1 MGMFDDLNSTQESTG
16 SGMFADLQPKGG
28 GASGGWD
35 APRKWSDV
43 PMEALRN
50 TPQSAGHFVGGLA
63 NAVMH
68 PIDTLTG
75 LGDAM
80 VGGTRKIAPSLIGVI
95 DKFADP
101 SVINRQNNTAN
112 ALGGAMKDRYGSMD
126 GVKNTLATDPVGALA
141 DLSTVLTGGA
151 AAATKAPMVSSA
163 LQKAATLTNP
173 LSVVAPAARG
183 LGRVVETPASA
194 VLGVSTGVGQDTI
207 RNAAKAGFN
216 KDASFMNN
224 ISGKT
229 GMSDVLDTVQLNLQ
243 NMGAKKAADYRSG
256 KIDIKNTAAV
266 MVTAELPGFAKP
278 GQKIDVTVSAIG
290 KASNLRGG
298 TLLLTSLRGVD
309 GEIYA
314 ISQGSLAATGID
326 ATAAAGSKVVIG
338 VPTSARIPQG
348 ATVERIVDNPFD
360 KADRV
365 ILNVR
370 DSDFTT
376 TTAIVNVINT
386 RFGADV
392 ARAMDGVTV
401 SLQAPQDLT
410 QRVAFMSMVENMD
423 VMPGEPSA
431 RVVVNARTGTVV
443 ISRNVRVTAAAVSHG
458 TISVSVAVTNE
469 ISQPGP
475 FSNGTTA
482 AVQNAEVAVSE
493 PNKPMFMFNP
503 GVDLRQIVDA
513 VNQVGATPSA
523 LIAILEALKSA
534 GSLRADLLVI

>member
-1 MGMFDDLNSTQESTG
+1 MKSWLALLLILTLS
-16 SGMFADLQPKGG
+16 SG
-28 GASGGWD
+28 
-35 APRKWSDV
+35 
-43 PMEALRN
+43 
-50 TPQSAGHFVGGLA
+50 T
-63 NAVMH
+63 
-68 PIDTLTG
+68 
-75 LGDAM
+75 
-80 VGGTRKIAPSLIGVI
+80 
-95 DKFADP
+95 
-101 SVINRQNNTAN
+101 
-112 ALGGAMKDRYGSMD
+112 
-126 GVKNTLATDPVGALA
+126 ALA
-141 DLSTVLTGGA
+141 DRIKDLTSVAAMRSNQLIGYGLVVGLNGSGDGA
-151 AAATKAPMVSSA
+151 DVSFTAQSM
-163 LQKAATLTNP
+163 KTLLN
-173 LSVVAPAARG
+173 R
-183 LGRVVETPASA
+183 
-194 VLGVSTGVGQDTI
+194 LGVSLEGPLSDFET
-207 RNAAKAGFN
+207 
-216 KDASFMNN
+216 AS
-224 ISGKT
+224 S
-229 GMSDVLDTVQLNLQ
+229 
-243 NMGAKKAADYRSG
+243 SG

-326 ATAAAGSKVVIG
+326 AAAGTGPKVVIG
-338 VPTSARIPQG
+338 VPTAARIPQG
-348 ATVERIVDNPFD
+348 ATVERVVENPFD

-365 ILNVR
+365 VLNVR

-376 TTAIVNVINT
+376 TTAIVNVINS

-401 SLQAPQDLT
+401 SLQAPLDLT

-423 VMPGEPSA
+423 VMPGEPPA

-443 ISRNVRVTAAAVSHG
+443 ISRNVRVTAAAVAHG
-458 TISVSVAVTNE
+458 TISVAVSVTNE
-469 ISQPGP
+469 VAQPGP
-475 FSNGTTA
+475 FSFGGTTA
-482 AVQNAEVAVSE
+482 PVQNAEVSVSE
-493 PNKPMFMFNP
+493 PNKPMFLFNP

>member
-1 MGMFDDLNSTQESTG
+1 MKSWLALFLTLTLSSGTVLADRIKDLTSVAAMRSNQLIGYGLVVGLNG
-16 SGMFADLQPKGG
+16 SGDGADVSFT
-28 GASGGWD
+28 A
-35 APRKWSDV
+35 
-43 PMEALRN
+43 
-50 TPQSAGHFVGGLA
+50 QS
-63 NAVMH
+63 MK
-68 PIDTLTG
+68 TL
-75 LGDAM
+75 L
-80 VGGTRKIAPSLIGVI
+80 
-95 DKFADP
+95 
-101 SVINRQNNTAN
+101 NR
-112 ALGGAMKDRYGSMD
+112 
-126 GVKNTLATDPVGALA
+126 
-141 DLSTVLTGGA
+141 
-151 AAATKAPMVSSA
+151 
-163 LQKAATLTNP
+163 
-173 LSVVAPAARG
+173 
-183 LGRVVETPASA
+183 
-194 VLGVSTGVGQDTI
+194 LGVSLEGPLSDFET
-207 RNAAKAGFN
+207 
-216 KDASFMNN
+216 AS
-224 ISGKT
+224 S
-229 GMSDVLDTVQLNLQ
+229 
-243 NMGAKKAADYRSG
+243 SG

-360 KADRV
+360 KAERV

-376 TTAIVNVINT
+376 TTAIVNVINS

-458 TISVSVAVTNE
+458 TISVAVAVTNE
-469 ISQPGP
+469 ISQPGA
-475 FSNGTTA
+475 FSGGTTA
-482 AVQNAEVAVSE
+482 AVQNADVAVSE
-493 PNKPMFMFNP
+493 PNNPMFMFNP

>member
-1 MGMFDDLNSTQESTG
+1 MKSWLVLFLSLFLA
-16 SGMFADLQPKGG
+16 SGNAFADRIK
-28 GASGGWD
+28 D
-35 APRKWSDV
+35 
-43 PMEALRN
+43 
-50 TPQSAGHFVGGLA
+50 
-63 NAVMH
+63 
-68 PIDTLTG
+68 LTSVA
-75 LGDAM
+75 AM
-80 VGGTRKIAPSLIGVI
+80 RSNQLIGYGLVVGLPGTG
-95 DKFADP
+95 DGADV
-101 SVINRQNNTAN
+101 SFTAQSMKTLLNR
-112 ALGGAMKDRYGSMD
+112 
-126 GVKNTLATDPVGALA
+126 
-141 DLSTVLTGGA
+141 
-151 AAATKAPMVSSA
+151 
-163 LQKAATLTNP
+163 
-173 LSVVAPAARG
+173 
-183 LGRVVETPASA
+183 
-194 VLGVSTGVGQDTI
+194 LGVSLEGALSDFETAASTGKV
-207 RNAAKAGFN
+207 
-216 KDASFMNN
+216 
-224 ISGKT
+224 
-229 GMSDVLDTVQLNLQ
+229 
-243 NMGAKKAADYRSG
+243 
-256 KIDIKNTAAV
+256 DIKNTAAV

-314 ISQGSLAATGID
+314 ISQGSLNATGID

-338 VPTSARIPQG
+338 VPTASRIPQG
-348 ATVERIVDNPFD
+348 ATVERIVENPFD
-360 KADRV
+360 KAERV

-376 TTAIVNVINT
+376 TTAIVNSVNA

-392 ARAMDGVTV
+392 ARAMDAVSI

-469 ISQPGP
+469 ISQPGA
-475 FSNGTTA
+475 FSNGVTA
-482 AVQNAEVAVSE
+482 AVQNADVTVSE
-493 PNKPMFMFNP
+493 PNKPMFLFNP

-513 VNQVGATPSA
+513 VNQVGATPSS